1 MEMNKRSDIK
11 TLSNKNLFN
20 KWVKQKT
27 LGREKTVVITMLLIV
42 FLGVVYVFFN
52 RSTTSKKKSKNE
64 LNIGYEVHK
73 ISNAISINKLSNI
86 SEGYG
91 LYKEYEEMLCSNS
104 IDSIELKKLENKLQK
119 FLDHD

>member
-1 MEMNKRSDIK
+1 MNKRSDIK

-42 FLGVVYVFFN
+42 FLGVVYVFIN

-91 LYKEYEEMLCSNS
+91 LYKEYEEMLSSNS